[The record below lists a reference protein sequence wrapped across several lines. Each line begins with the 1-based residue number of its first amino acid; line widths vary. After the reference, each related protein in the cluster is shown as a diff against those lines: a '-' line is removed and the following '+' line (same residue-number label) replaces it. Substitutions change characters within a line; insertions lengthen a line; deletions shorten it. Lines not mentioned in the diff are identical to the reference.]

1 MFATTFTAS
10 QIRQAEAVLLDD
22 ESVPD
27 QLMQS
32 AAHAVFQVADAWLRG
47 DTGDA
52 GDAGDAGEAED
63 RVLVL
68 AGGGG
73 NGGDALYAGAE
84 LALAGHGVDAVLVA
98 DEAHERALTAFRNAG
113 GTVLEEL
120 PEYLW
125 SHRLIIDGIVGI
137 GGGAGLRAELAE
149 VVEFCRSRARLDTQI
164 LAVDVPSGVDAD
176 TGEAGDLYIP
186 ADVTVTFGGW
196 RRAHALSP
204 DCGLQLLADVG
215 LPGRPLHTLLID
227 TLPEWAADG
236 PPLVVSA
243 RAVVPD
249 LALPEGITT
258 MPPGWRLDV
267 EPGAADDKYS
277 GGVAGIFAGSG
288 TYPGAAILCT
298 AGAVNATP
306 AMVRYAGPQALEVV
320 RAHPEVVVTE
330 SLADAGRVQAWVFGP
345 GADPGLD
352 TADQLR
358 WVLERQE
365 PVLIDATGLTLLAT
379 HEDLRELVVKRE
391 AHTVLTPHD
400 GEFTRLREAV
410 GLPEGSRWEET
421 RALASELQCAIVRK
435 GRITLV
441 ATEELLEPVAAVDA
455 GHSWAATPGSGDVLA
470 GVVGAHLASDPESHA
485 LQFLLAQ
492 AVAVHASAAKLA
504 AATPFGDATA
514 PASRIASFVREAT
527 ARSGAI

>member
-10 QIRQAEAVLLDD
+10 QIRQAETILLDD
-22 ESVPD
+22 ETVPD

-32 AAHAVFQVADAWLRG
+32 AAHAVFQVAEMLLRAE
-47 DTGDA
+47 A
-52 GDAGDAGEAED
+52 GDAEE

-84 LALAGHGVDAVLVA
+84 LALAGHGVDALLVA
-98 DEAHERALTAFRNAG
+98 GEAHERALTALRNAG
-113 GTVLEEL
+113 GTVLDEL

-125 SHRLIIDGIVGI
+125 SHRLIIDGIMGL
-137 GGGAGLRAELAE
+137 GGGPGLRAELAE
-149 VVEFCRSRARLDTQI
+149 AVEFCRQRAKLDTRI

-176 TGEAGDLYIP
+176 TGEAGDLHIP

-204 DCGLQLLADVG
+204 ACGLQLLADIG
-215 LPGRPLHTLLID
+215 LPDRPLSTLLID

-236 PPLVVSA
+236 PPLVIGA

-249 LALPEGITT
+249 VALPERIRSL
-258 MPPGWRLDV
+258 PGGGQVDV

-277 GGVAGIFAGSG
+277 GGVVGIFAGSD

-320 RAHPEVVVTE
+320 RAHPELVATE
-330 SLADAGRVQAWVFGP
+330 SLEGAGRVQAWVFGP
-345 GADPGLD
+345 GADED
-352 TADQLR
+352 TADRLR
-358 WVLERQE
+358 WVLEQKE
-365 PVLIDATGLTLLAT
+365 PVLIDATGLTLLAN
-379 HEDLRELVVKRE
+379 HSDLRELVAKRE

-400 GEFTRLREAV
+400 GEFARLREAV

-421 RALASELQCAIVRK
+421 RALASEMQCAIVRK
-435 GRITLV
+435 GRITLI

-470 GVVGAHLASDPESHA
+470 GVAGAHLARNPESDA

-527 ARSGAI
+527 AKSGVN

>member
-1 MFATTFTAS
+1 MFATTFTAA
-10 QIRQAEAVLLDD
+10 QIRQAEAVLLDS

-32 AAHAVFQVADAWLRG
+32 AAHAVFQVAEELLR
-47 DTGDA
+47 GDA
-52 GDAGDAGEAED
+52 GDAED

-68 AGGGG
+68 AGAGG

-98 DEAHERALTAFRNAG
+98 GEAHERSLTAFRNAG
-113 GTVLEEL
+113 GTVLGAL

-125 SHRLIIDGIVGI
+125 SHRLLIDGIVGL
-137 GGGAGLRAELAE
+137 GGGPGLRAELAE
-149 VVEFCRSRARLDTQI
+149 VVEFCRRRADLDTQV

-176 TGEAGDLYIP
+176 TGEAGELHIP

-204 DCGLQLLADVG
+204 ACGLQLLADVG
-215 LPGRPLHTLLID
+215 LPDRPLGPLLVD
-227 TLPEWAADG
+227 ALPEWAADG
-236 PPLVVSA
+236 PPLVIGA
-243 RAVVPD
+243 RAVVPGLD
-249 LALPEGITT
+249 LPEGIRAL
-258 MPPGWRLDV
+258 PGGGRVDV
-267 EPGAADDKYS
+267 EPGAADDKYT
-277 GGVAGIFAGSG
+277 GGVVGIVAGSG

-320 RAHPEVVVTE
+320 RAHPEVVATE
-330 SLADAGRVQAWVFGP
+330 WLVDAGRVQAWVFGP
-345 GADPGLD
+345 GADED
-352 TADQLR
+352 TSDELR
-358 WVLERQE
+358 WVLERPE

-379 HEDLRELVVKRE
+379 HEDLRDLVAKRD

-400 GEFTRLREAV
+400 GEFARLREAV

-470 GVVGAHLASDPESHA
+470 GVAGAHLARDPETPV
-485 LQFLLAQ
+485 LQFLLAK

-504 AATPFGDATA
+504 AATPFGNATA
-514 PASRIASFVREAT
+514 PASRIATFVREAT
-527 ARSGAI
+527 AKQGKGQDGGSPL